1 MGTTVCLVLMASP
14 KWMWEGKGCRVP
26 CMSVYMPGD
35 AHLPMCPS
43 GTARPEWGT
52 HGGLVLVGEGDLQRL
67 SQFGDFY
74 VTQSQGYHAIVQHA
88 AAVLPAEQGALWR
101 DVGEARL
108 HKGLPRPNPGGG
120 P

>member
-1 MGTTVCLVLMASP
+1 
-14 KWMWEGKGCRVP
+14 
-26 CMSVYMPGD
+26 MSVYMPGD

-43 GTARPEWGT
+43 GTARPGWGT

-67 SQFGDFY
+67 SQFGDVY
-74 VTQSQGYHAIVQHA
+74 VTQSQAHYAIVQHS

-101 DVGEARL
+101 DAWEARL

-120 P
+120 S